1 MVEGR
6 RCLDAGASTGG
17 FTDVLLRRGANE
29 VVAVDVGY
37 GQLVWR
43 LQTDERVKL
52 HDRTN
57 VRTLTPEAIG
67 GPVEL
72 IVADLSFISLALV
85 LPALT
90 ACAAPGADLVPMV
103 KPQFE
108 VGRERLGAGGVVRD
122 LGHRADA
129 VAGVVR
135 AAGLLGWGLTGVVAS
150 PLPGPSG
157 NVEFFV
163 HLRQD
168 APTDDGATGG
178 GSAGDRRGCGEGWA
192 MTDRRMLLVAHT
204 GRSDISEIADTAAKK
219 LTAAGIDLVSLSRE
233 SGELDLAVFDPTA
246 IDESPIEIVLA
257 LGGDGT
263 LLRAAEHARP
273 LRAPVLGINLGRVG
287 FLTEVDV
294 DQLDE
299 ALDAIIDRRYRVSSR
314 MTVEVTV
321 EHDGNV
327 IAVDWAL
334 NEISVEKGTRE
345 RILDVV
351 VEVDGHGVSAYGCD
365 GVLIATPTGSTA
377 YTFSAGGPV
386 LWPGVD
392 ALLIAPSNA
401 HALFARSLV
410 VAPES
415 TVTVHINPDGPS
427 AVLAC
432 DGRRI
437 HEVPPGARVHVRKGE
452 KPVTLVRLNDR
463 PFTDRLVRKFKLPVH
478 GWRDQRH

>member
-1 MVEGR
+1 
-6 RCLDAGASTGG
+6 
-17 FTDVLLRRGANE
+17 
-29 VVAVDVGY
+29 
-37 GQLVWR
+37 
-43 LQTDERVKL
+43 
-52 HDRTN
+52 
-57 VRTLTPEAIG
+57 
-67 GPVEL
+67 
-72 IVADLSFISLALV
+72 
-85 LPALT
+85 
-90 ACAAPGADLVPMV
+90 
-103 KPQFE
+103 
-108 VGRERLGAGGVVRD
+108 
-122 LGHRADA
+122 
-129 VAGVVR
+129 
-135 AAGLLGWGLTGVVAS
+135 
-150 PLPGPSG
+150 
-157 NVEFFV
+157 
-163 HLRQD
+163 
-168 APTDDGATGG
+168 
-178 GSAGDRRGCGEGWA
+178 

-204 GRSDISEIADTAAKK
+204 GRSDISEIADSAASK
-219 LTAAGIDLVSLSRE
+219 LTEAGIELVSLSRE
-233 SGELDLAVFDPTA
+233 SDELDLAVFDPTA
-246 IDESPIEIVLA
+246 QGQSPIEIVLA

-273 LRAPVLGINLGRVG
+273 LRAPVLGVNLGRVG

-294 DQLDE
+294 DQIDD

-321 EHDGNV
+321 EHDGDV

>member
-1 MVEGR
+1 
-6 RCLDAGASTGG
+6 
-17 FTDVLLRRGANE
+17 
-29 VVAVDVGY
+29 
-37 GQLVWR
+37 
-43 LQTDERVKL
+43 
-52 HDRTN
+52 
-57 VRTLTPEAIG
+57 
-67 GPVEL
+67 
-72 IVADLSFISLALV
+72 
-85 LPALT
+85 
-90 ACAAPGADLVPMV
+90 
-103 KPQFE
+103 
-108 VGRERLGAGGVVRD
+108 
-122 LGHRADA
+122 
-129 VAGVVR
+129 
-135 AAGLLGWGLTGVVAS
+135 
-150 PLPGPSG
+150 
-157 NVEFFV
+157 
-163 HLRQD
+163 
-168 APTDDGATGG
+168 
-178 GSAGDRRGCGEGWA
+178 

-204 GRSDISEIADTAAKK
+204 GRSDISEIADSAAKK
-219 LTAAGIDLVSLSRE
+219 LTEAGIDLVSLSRE
-233 SGELDLAVFDPTA
+233 SGELDLAVFDPA
-246 IDESPIEIVLA
+246 ALDEGPIEIVLA

-299 ALDAIIDRRYRVSSR
+299 ALDAIIDARYRVSSR

-415 TVTVHINPDGPS
+415 TVTVHINPDGPP

-437 HEVPPGARVHVRKGE
+437 HEVPPGARVHVSKGE